1 MAKTLRFAV
10 ITSLLLLGCME
21 PSPKYAMRTI
31 AKEDLPGT
39 YFRANR
45 APEGTEVLTLYADGR
60 GDHTFYPTAKTET
73 PRKVSGKWI
82 LPDQSDQ
89 SLMRGK
95 LELYDFDFK
104 QLRETAE
111 RTSDQAQ
118 LRHHG
123 PGILLCLGPEK
134 FDASIKCY
142 VKHYGML

>member
-1 MAKTLRFAV
+1 MTKTLRFAV
-10 ITSLLLLGCME
+10 ITALLLLGCME

-31 AKEDLPGT
+31 AKEGLPGT

-45 APEGTEVLTLYADGR
+45 APEGIEVLTLYADGR
-60 GDHTFYPTAKTET
+60 GDHTFYPTTKTEIT
-73 PRKVSGKWI
+73 RKVSGTW
-82 LPDQSDQ
+82 LLRDQSED

-95 LELYDFDFK
+95 FSLYDFDFE
-104 QLRETAE
+104 QLRETAGK
-111 RTSDQAQ
+111 RSDEAQ